1 MTGNPCARRLARRSK
16 SALLAAALA
25 VMLVQTL
32 IVWNFSSLDS
42 TGGDRGARSR
52 EKREDRAG
60 GLNKGD
66 REHSRRGLQKKGDP
80 PPMLGKV
87 AVRHK
92 LQAVGLNESR
102 FVVCVESIRVWFTAW
117 KMSVGR
123 LEKMLSGC
131 SCSPVV
137 ASRRDRRLSDGSVG
151 QTSFRNP
158 PILGIHQRL
167 MLPHAW
173 AKTKSAFRFPPLKSN
188 LQAASKPFWH
198 LKLKQINFTN
208 QRELKTKICVL

>member
-1 MTGNPCARRLARRSK
+1 MNGNSCARRLARRSK
-16 SALLAAALA
+16 SALLAAALV

-66 REHSRRGLQKKGDP
+66 MEHSRRGLQKKGDP

-102 FVVCVESIRVWFTAW
+102 LVVCIEMHLCLFHAW
-117 KMSVGR
+117 TMEAAWSLREDAER
-123 LEKMLSGC
+123 L
-131 SCSPVV
+131 
-137 ASRRDRRLSDGSVG
+137 
-151 QTSFRNP
+151 
-158 PILGIHQRL
+158 QRL
-167 MLPHAW
+167 ACCCGVPCLMG
-173 AKTKSAFRFPPLKSN
+173 R
-188 LQAASKPFWH
+188 
-198 LKLKQINFTN
+198 
-208 QRELKTKICVL
+208 